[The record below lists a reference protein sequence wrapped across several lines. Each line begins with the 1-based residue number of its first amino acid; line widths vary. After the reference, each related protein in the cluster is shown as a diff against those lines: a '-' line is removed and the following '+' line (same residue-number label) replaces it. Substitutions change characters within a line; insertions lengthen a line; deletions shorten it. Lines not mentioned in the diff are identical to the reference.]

1 MAEELLTVVD
11 ENDAPLRSDTRA
23 ALHRGDGVL
32 HRAARAPTPT
42 TPGCA
47 SPGTACAPTTGR
59 RSSASARC
67 EPSRMAFLASW
78 RPRLTG

>member
-32 HRAARAPTPT
+32 HRAQRPDAYNPWLCLAWHRLRADHWPQIVRL
-42 TPGCA
+42 CA
-47 SPGTACAPTTGR
+47 
-59 RSSASARC
+59 
-67 EPSRMAFLASW
+67 M
-78 RPRLTG
+78 